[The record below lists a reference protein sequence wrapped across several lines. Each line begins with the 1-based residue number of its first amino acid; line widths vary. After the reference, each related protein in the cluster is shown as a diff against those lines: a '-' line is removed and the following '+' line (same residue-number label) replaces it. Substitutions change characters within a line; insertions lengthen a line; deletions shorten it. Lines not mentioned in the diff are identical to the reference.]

1 MGEMK
6 RVKKGENERVQR
18 TEPQREKDRSEN
30 EGGTKDKDK
39 RCKWWE
45 IRTEDERGRE
55 EKEILVWKEER

>member
-1 MGEMK
+1 MK

-39 RCKWWE
+39 RCKWRE
-45 IRTEDERGRE
+45 IRTGDERGRE
-55 EKEILVWKEER
+55 EKEILV

>member
-39 RCKWWE
+39 RCKWRE

-55 EKEILVWKEER
+55 EKEILV